1 MGYKKM
7 MDRLNKISKEYDMK
21 INTKKTKRISMR
33 ISKGKETTVKIKIN
47 GNELEQVGNF
57 CYLGSM
63 ITNGAK
69 CHVDIKRRIAVGKDA
84 L

>member
-1 MGYKKM
+1 MGYKRM

-21 INTKKTKRISMR
+21 INTTKTQ
-33 ISKGKETTVKIKIN
+33 ISKGKETTVKITID

-57 CYLGSM
+57 CYRENM

-69 CHVDIKRRIAVGKDA
+69 CHVEIKRRIAMGIDA
-84 L
+84 F